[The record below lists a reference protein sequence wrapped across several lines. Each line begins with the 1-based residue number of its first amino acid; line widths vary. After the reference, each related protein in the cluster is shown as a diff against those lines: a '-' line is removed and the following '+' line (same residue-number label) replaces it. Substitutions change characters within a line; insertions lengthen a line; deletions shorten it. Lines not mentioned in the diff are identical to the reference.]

1 LKGRREAAFLLLTRV
16 VSMKNFLLFLSLLA
30 VFATGGA
37 HAGAEDG
44 KAKAEVCGACHGA
57 DGNSAT
63 SDYPIL
69 AGQASRYIYLQLKD
83 YKEGRR
89 KHAMMTPMAANLSKQ
104 DMRDLGDYFAARKLK
119 PTRFQA
125 DGAKVALG
133 KQVADD
139 ALCPMCHLGGFSG
152 QNEVPRVAGQHQA
165 YVLRQLMAFKSKE
178 RTNDAGN
185 MQSVMR
191 NIADEDIEALSHY
204 IANID

>member
-1 LKGRREAAFLLLTRV
+1 MKTTPLPLLL
-16 VSMKNFLLFLSLLA
+16 FALLA
-30 VFATGGA
+30 ATTA
-37 HAGAEDG
+37 KAGVEEG

-63 SDYPIL
+63 SDYPVL

-89 KHAMMTPMAANLSKQ
+89 KHALMTPMVTNLSKQ
-104 DMRDLGDYFAARKLK
+104 DMRDLGDYFAAQK
-119 PTRFQA
+119 PKAVPFQA
-125 DGAKVALG
+125 DAAKVVRG
-133 KQVADD
+133 KKVADD
-139 ALCPMCHLGGFSG
+139 ALCTMCHLGGFSG

-165 YVLRQLMAFKSKE
+165 YVLRQLTAFKQKE

-191 NIADEDIEALSHY
+191 NISDEDIEALSHY
-204 IANID
+204 IANIN

>member
-1 LKGRREAAFLLLTRV
+1 MKTSLLPLFLLALV
-16 VSMKNFLLFLSLLA
+16 AAN
-30 VFATGGA
+30 GA
-37 HAGAEDG
+37 HAGVEEG

-89 KHAMMTPMAANLSKQ
+89 KHALMTPMVANLTKQ
-104 DMRDLGDYFAARKLK
+104 DMRDLGDYFAAQKLK
-119 PTRFQA
+119 PTGFQA
-125 DGAKVALG
+125 DGAKVARG
-133 KQVADD
+133 KKVADD
-139 ALCPMCHLGGFSG
+139 ALCPMCHLGGFAG

-165 YVLRQLMAFKSKE
+165 YVLRQLMAFKQKE

-191 NIADEDIEALSHY
+191 NISDEDIEALSHY
-204 IANID
+204 IANIN